1 MIAFSLRQFRSQGLW
16 GLGAVVVV
24 GVVLLVTGPH
34 LVHLYDS
41 SVAACRSAGGV
52 GPACSTNAV
61 TSADRAVQIALP
73 TVVLVVP
80 ALVGMFWGAPLVGR
94 ELETGT
100 FRLAWTQSVSR
111 TRWLATKLA
120 AVGAAGAAAALVL
133 GLMASWWAA
142 PLDKVTQNR
151 FSPSAFALHG
161 FVPGAYALF
170 AFALGATAGVLF
182 RRTFPA
188 MAVTLVGFTA
198 ARLLVTYDVRAH
210 LLPQTTKTLPL
221 TPGVFGIQID
231 GSGVGIVPQA
241 PDLPNAWVTSTAI
254 VDAHGR
260 APSQA
265 FIDKA
270 CSGLPGVNGNP
281 LPGALGP
288 AHNGHQTAVPA
299 SGAVQAAM
307 QHCQATVASAYHAV
321 VTYQPAGH
329 FWAMQCLE
337 SLVFL
342 AAAAGLAVLSFLWV
356 GRRLR

>member
-16 GLGAVVVV
+16 GLGALVAV

-34 LVHLYDS
+34 LAHLYDS

-61 TSADRAVQIALP
+61 TSADRALQIALP
-73 TVVLVVP
+73 AVVLVVP

-120 AVGAAGAAAALVL
+120 SVGAAAAVVALAL
-133 GLMASWWAA
+133 GLMASWWAS

-170 AFALGATAGVLF
+170 AFALGATAGILF

-188 MAVTLVGFTA
+188 MAVTLAGFVG
-198 ARLLVTYDVRAH
+198 ARLLVTYDVRPH
-210 LLPQTTKTLPL
+210 LLPQTTKTLAL
-221 TPGVFGIQID
+221 SRDVFGIQID
-231 GSGVGIVPQA
+231 GSGVQIVPQA
-241 PDLPNAWVTSTAI
+241 PDLPNAWVTSTVI
-254 VDAHGR
+254 VDAHDR

-281 LPGALGP
+281 LPGHLGTGGHHGAFP
-288 AHNGHQTAVPA
+288 AP
-299 SGAVQAAM
+299 GAVQAAM
-307 QHCQATVASAYHAV
+307 QQCQSTVAASYHAV

-329 FWAMQCLE
+329 FWAKQGLE
-337 SLVFL
+337 SLVFA
-342 AAAAGLAVLSFLWV
+342 AAAAGLAAVSFLWV
-356 GRRLR
+356 HRRLR